1 MRICKNCI
9 ACMLLLALAS
19 LARAGD
25 GRPLDARSAIE
36 QGRPGLAAFVDD
48 SAIPALSVAVAVDG
62 RIVWSEAFGFAD
74 LENRVPAST
83 LTRFRIASVS
93 KPLTATV
100 AARLHEKG
108 VLDLDAPVQKYLPE
122 YPQTDKPITARL
134 LAGHLSGV
142 RHYQAGEINSTRE
155 YPSLRSALS
164 IFSADPLKNPPGEA
178 YSYSTYGYTL
188 LGAVMEAAAERSFP
202 ALMRELLFEPLE
214 MRGAAADFNTPILP
228 HRARPYVYNGQQQ
241 PENAPLTDHSYKL
254 PGGGIVATAEDLVR
268 LGSALIEPGF
278 LKAETLQMLFEP
290 MKTADGQSTRYALG
304 WSIGRDWSGRRTIGH
319 GGNQPGGRSHLMIY
333 PDQRVVIAM
342 LTNIANAPFGGDG
355 VQVIADPF
363 LEAVEAVATN
373 VAIASSGEGSAATDG
388 ESPPASNGYPRDVDP
403 AGVYELR
410 ATSGDNASARVEIWQ
425 TGGGWSGSIST
436 SDGKHGRL
444 ASVAVEGDHVRTII
458 VGNRAIFALRFTLAD
473 QQATG
478 DVNLGARKVPLAG
491 ERTTTP
497 ADGAARIVARAVAHF
512 LAQRWPQAAEAYRQ
526 VVRDQPDNGEAH
538 FRLAYALLLSK
549 TDYERA
555 AQACER
561 AAELGY
567 QRPISLYN
575 AACAY
580 SQLKQLDR
588 AFDFLRRSLDA
599 GFNQPDTLQ
608 NDPDI
613 ENLRADPRF
622 QEVLR
627 ERRR

>member
-1 MRICKNCI
+1 MLFTSRKLI
-9 ACMLLLALAS
+9 ACLFLLALSTA
-19 LARAGD
+19 ARAVD
-25 GRPLDARSAIE
+25 GRHADFRSAVE
-36 QGRPGLAAFVDD
+36 QGRAGLAAFVDD
-48 SAIPALSVAVAVDG
+48 ADIPALSVAVAVDG

-100 AARLHEKG
+100 AALLHEKG
-108 VLDLDAPVQKYLPE
+108 LLDLDAPVQAYLPK

-134 LAGHLSGV
+134 LAGHLSGI

-155 YPSLRSALS
+155 YPSLRAALA

-188 LGAVMEAAAERSFP
+188 LGAVMEAATERSFP
-202 ALMRELLFEPLE
+202 LLMREQLFEPLE
-214 MRGAAADFNTPILP
+214 MRGAAADFNTPIIP
-228 HRARPYVYNGQQQ
+228 HRARPYVYNGRQQ

-268 LGSALIEPGF
+268 FGSALLEPGF
-278 LKAETLQMLFEP
+278 LKADTLKTLFEP
-290 MKTADGQSTRYALG
+290 LKTTDGQQTRYALG
-304 WSIGRDWSGRRTIGH
+304 WSIDRDWSGRRTIGH
-319 GGNQPGGRSHLMIY
+319 GGNQPGGRSHLLIY
-333 PDQRVVIAM
+333 PEQRAVIAM
-342 LTNIANAPFGGDG
+342 LTNIGEAPFGGDG

-363 LEAVEAVATN
+363 LEAIEAAGT
-373 VAIASSGEGSAATDG
+373 SGDVPS
-388 ESPPASNGYPRDVDP
+388 DVDP
-403 AGVYELR
+403 AGLYELSASNGER
-410 ATSGDNASARVEIWQ
+410 ASARIEIWP
-425 TGGGWSGSIST
+425 TGSDWSGSIST
-436 SDGKHGRL
+436 SDGKRGRL
-444 ASVAVEGDHVRTII
+444 ASVAVHGDRVRAIV
-458 VGNRAIFALRFTLAD
+458 VGNRAIFALQFTLAG

-478 DVNLGARKVPLAG
+478 HVNLGARRVPLAG
-491 ERTTTP
+491 ERTDTP
-497 ADGAARIVARAVAHF
+497 ADGAAQAAARAVAHF
-512 LAQRWPQAAEAYRQ
+512 VAQRWPQAAEAYRQ

-549 TDYERA
+549 RDFERA

-588 AFDFLRRSLDA
+588 AFDFLRRSLEA
-599 GFNQPDTLQ
+599 GFNQPETLES
-608 NDPDI
+608 DPDI
-613 ENLRADPRF
+613 ANLRADPRF
-622 QEVLR
+622 EELMR
-627 ERRR
+627 KRR